1 MFKQIKYLVEKDS
14 FEGVLKTSSVLFSCN
29 DKSEVR
35 GYQIA
40 CFNDVWKDA
49 YNNIPFYLQWKTK
62 YHLPDSISDLVELEK
77 WPILSKADIREN
89 IKFVKRSIPSH
100 TYAITSGST
109 GVPLKIPVWHD
120 SQSKI
125 NMWIGRAANGIC
137 PDVKTFL
144 IWGHHHLYGT
154 GLSRIKN
161 IIVRQLKDYILDYK
175 RVSAYDTSV
184 KAMNL
189 AYEKYLTY
197 KPDFFIGYSSSVLSF
212 VRCNKNK
219 PNPWSPK
226 LVLCTAGPLSSKE
239 KQEIKDF
246 FHSSLCM
253 EYGSVEC
260 GVMAYSV
267 SDCSH
272 YNVFWNTHLLQGF
285 EDEQGGTK
293 NIVTTLTKKYFPL
306 IRYDI
311 GDYLD
316 LPDGQDLSSIS
327 KINSIIGRP
336 TDIVTLKNGVSF
348 FAMLIEACVEDLDGI
363 VTHQLIVRESELEIL
378 LVGSRKFI
386 ESDYLSVRKK
396 IFAVVPNIQD
406 YPLYIRQVEELNK
419 NKGGKTPIVIRK

>member
-1 MFKQIKYLVEKDS
+1 MGIFKFLSEKRSYGRIISDLGQY
-14 FEGVLKTSSVLFSCN
+14 FLFNNSA
-29 DKSEVR
+29 EQR
-35 GYQIA
+35 GYQIQS
-40 CFNDVWKDA
+40 FNIIWKDA
-49 YNNIPFYLQWKTK
+49 YHNIPFYQIWKEK
-62 YHLPDSISDLVELEK
+62 HHLPDSINNLKELME
-77 WPILSKADIREN
+77 WPILSKKDIREN
-89 IKFVKRSIPSH
+89 MELVMRNSAPQA
-100 TYAITSGST
+100 YAITSGST

-120 SQSKI
+120 SHAKI
-125 NMWIGRAANGIC
+125 NMWIGRAANGIS
-137 PDVKTFL
+137 PNAKTFL

-154 GLSRIKN
+154 GLTRIKN

-184 KAMNL
+184 KAMDL
-189 AYEKYLTY
+189 AYKKYLTY

-226 LVLCTAGPLSSKE
+226 LVLCTAGPLSCKE

-267 SDCSH
+267 SNCSH

-285 EDEQGGTK
+285 EDEQGGIK

-316 LPDGQDLSSIS
+316 LPDGQDLSNIS

-363 VTHQLIVRESELEIL
+363 VSHQLIVRESELEIL